1 MNIEFAGLSI
11 NMLDFFET
19 TIPAIIIF
27 IVGAL
32 VIAAMLYYHLK
43 HRRVK
48 SATIKY
54 SDIRIVK
61 RAARTNRQKLRFILL
76 FFRFMAIALF
86 IVAFARPRSGTEY
99 QEVKSEGI
107 DIMLALDVSSSMQAE
122 DFKPY
127 NRLYVAKEE
136 IKKFIGK
143 RINDRIGL
151 VVFARYSFTQCPLTT
166 DYGVLLNFIDQVD
179 FGLVDDG
186 TAIGMALAN
195 SVNRLRESESK
206 SKIIV
211 LLTDGDNNAGEIDP
225 ITAANIAQ
233 TFGIRIYTVGVGTR
247 GNAPYPFQT
256 PFGVQY
262 QMIPVEIDEAI
273 LQQVADITDGHY
285 FRATDNKK
293 LEEIY
298 KEIDKMEKTRVEI
311 TSYRNAKEL
320 FYNWALAGLLLLFTE
335 IVLSRT
341 YLRRLP

>member
-1 MNIEFAGLSI
+1 
-11 NMLDFFET
+11 MLGDVTFKYSF
-19 TIPAIIIF
+19 ILYFLAIIPIMMFWYWKRNKKMTPDITFSSLKIF
-27 IVGAL
+27 NEI
-32 VIAAMLYYHLK
+32 K
-43 HRRVK
+43 P
-48 SATIKY
+48 TIKE
-54 SDIRIVK
+54 
-61 RAARTNRQKLRFILL
+61 KLVHLPFVLRSIAVALL
-76 FFRFMAIALF
+76 IIAL
-86 IVAFARPRSGTEY
+86 ARPQSFATGENVYT
-99 QEVKSEGI
+99 EGI
-107 DIMLALDVSSSMQAE
+107 DIAVVLDISGSMLAE
-122 DFKPY
+122 DFKP
-127 NRLYVAKEE
+127 NRLEAAKDVIDE
-136 IKKFIGK
+136 FIAGRTSDK
-143 RINDRIGL
+143 IGL
-151 VVFARYSFTQCPLTT
+151 VVFSGKSFTQCPLTI
-166 DYGVLLNFIDQVD
+166 DYSVLRNLLSEIKS
-179 FGLVDDG
+179 GMIEDG
-186 TAIGMALAN
+186 TAIGLAIAN
-195 SVNRLRESESK
+195 GVNRLKDSKAK
-206 SKIIV
+206 SKILI
-211 LLTDGDNNAGEIDP
+211 LLTDGVNNAGEIDP